1 MSANSPAE
9 VHELFTRYFS
19 AGNLEA
25 LLSLYEPAATMVPMG
40 ASPVSGPEGIRAA
53 LNVFLALKPRLD
65 LTIKKIVQAHDIALV
80 LSSWTL
86 KGTDANRQPI
96 EMAGQTSDVVRR
108 QPDGT
113 WLFVIDIPHEAEVV
127 DK

>member
-25 LLSLYEPAATMVPMG
+25 LLSLYEPEATMVPMG

-53 LNVFLALKPRLD
+53 LNGFLALKPQLD
-65 LTIKKIVQAHDIALV
+65 LTSKKIVQADDIALV

-113 WLFVIDIPHEAEVV
+113 WLFVIDIPHGAEVV